1 MRLWVKTGGGGSAG
15 KTRKGRNVVSR
26 PPVSGLAWLGDV
38 PGLGSLRTVDN
49 LEFDLL
55 AFLEGPEAGTLNRGE
70 VHEDVV
76 ASFAL
81 DEAITFSVVEP
92 LDLARNTHRTCLP
105 CEIGDGESGALE
117 KKDRTCGLYFDD
129 GPAQRRSVILV
140 GRPGPVKSYPEPFRI
155 HKDS

>member
-1 MRLWVKTGGGGSAG
+1 M
-15 KTRKGRNVVSR
+15 VSR

-38 PGLGSLRTVDN
+38 AGLGSLRTVDN

-55 AFLEGPEAGTLNRGE
+55 AFLQGPEAGPLNRGE

-105 CEIGDGESGALE
+105 CEIGDGESDALE

-129 GPAQRRSVILV
+129 GPAQRRSAILV
-140 GRPGPVKSYPEPFRI
+140 GHLWPVKAF
-155 HKDS
+155 

>member
-1 MRLWVKTGGGGSAG
+1 MS
-15 KTRKGRNVVSR
+15 S
-26 PPVSGLAWLGDV
+26 LAWLRDV
-38 PGLGSLRTVDN
+38 PGLGSLRTVDY

-55 AFLEGPEAGTLNRGE
+55 AFLEGPEAGPLNRGE
-70 VHEDVV
+70 VHEHIV

-105 CEIGDGESGALE
+105 CENGAGESSALE

-140 GRPGPVKSYPEPFRI
+140 GHLGRVKNFEGSCDKTSIAERFR
-155 HKDS
+155 